1 MVGDGDVENRS
12 ERGRE
17 GIDSM
22 LREWK
27 RDVRGF
33 GSSEVLI
40 SRQHGRG
47 WEIRLGLNADQVSSI
62 GLSFGLAWN
71 ALAATQ
77 FDAAR

>member
-1 MVGDGDVENRS
+1 MAMSRIEVSAE
-12 ERGRE
+12 EKE
-17 GIDSM
+17 LILM

-47 WEIRLGLNADQVSSI
+47 WEIRLALNADQMSSI

-71 ALAATQ
+71 ALVATQ
-77 FDAAR
+77 LGAAR